1 MQRGSDGDPE
11 RADREVS
18 AVTDL
23 PHCTECGRSLTAG
36 RCLRCDGRRW
46 LRVVYGQFVQREIF
60 VLTVL
65 VGVTI
70 AAFFVTRNVAASN
83 DELRRQQAALWFEAG
98 QEALQSGQV
107 EPAVVTLRRAV
118 SRDPENR
125 DYRLALASAL
135 ATSRLDDEA
144 KRVLLILREAE
155 PEDPETNVQ
164 FARIEA
170 RGEDADS
177 ARRYYE
183 SAIAGLWQPE
193 DADERRAVRL
203 ELVDF
208 LVAREERE
216 RALSQLLVLDANLP
230 ADQDVQV
237 RVGRLFLS
245 AGDPRQALDR
255 FVSAL
260 DTDPD
265 DGAAL
270 AGAGESAFELADYVA
285 ASRYLNAAPEDDRI
299 VAELREISELV
310 LASDPLEP
318 RLRVSE
324 RSRRL
329 LVMIEQATASLGIC
343 LADPSV
349 AGRDSLEA
357 LQVETANFDAAV
369 AEERRGDLR
378 DLIDEGVD
386 LVYRIERSIELRC
399 STPIMPLDRALL
411 LIGRRHGFEES

>member
-1 MQRGSDGDPE
+1 
-11 RADREVS
+11 
-18 AVTDL
+18 VTDSL
-23 PHCTECGRSLTAG
+23 HCSECGRSLTAG
-36 RCLRCDGRRW
+36 RCLRCDSRRL
-46 LRVVYGQFVQREIF
+46 LRVVYGEFVQREIF
-60 VLTVL
+60 ILTVL

-70 AAFFVTRNVAASN
+70 AAFLVTRNIAASN
-83 DELRRQQAALWFEAG
+83 EELRREQAALWFEAG
-98 QEALQSGQV
+98 QEALQSGSV

-125 DYRLALASAL
+125 EYRLALASAL
-135 ATSRLDDEA
+135 ASNSLDDEA

-170 RGEDADS
+170 RGADADT

-183 SAIAGLWQPE
+183 SAIAGLWRPE
-193 DADERRAVRL
+193 DAMERRTVRL
-203 ELVDF
+203 ELIDF

-216 RALSQLLVLDANLP
+216 RALSQLLALDANLP
-230 ADQDVQV
+230 ADKDVEVQ
-237 RVGRLFLS
+237 VGRLFLS

-260 DTDPD
+260 DTDPE
-265 DGAAL
+265 DGPAL
-270 AGAGESAFELADYVA
+270 AGAGESAFELADYVEA
-285 ASRYLNAAPEDDRI
+285 RRYLNAAPEDDELV
-299 VAELREISELV
+299 VALREVSELV
-310 LASDPLEP
+310 LESDPLEP

-329 LVMIEQATASLGIC
+329 LLMFEQATASLGIC

-349 AGRDSLEA
+349 AGPENLEA
-357 LQVETANFDAAV
+357 LQLETVDFEAAV
-369 AEERRGDLR
+369 GEQRPTDLR

-399 STPIMPLDRALL
+399 STPITPLDRALL
-411 LIGRRHGFEES
+411 LIGRRHGFEQP

>member
-1 MQRGSDGDPE
+1 
-11 RADREVS
+11 
-18 AVTDL
+18 
-23 PHCTECGRSLTAG
+23 
-36 RCLRCDGRRW
+36 
-46 LRVVYGQFVQREIF
+46 VYGEFVQREIF

-70 AAFFVTRNVAASN
+70 AAFLVTRNVAASN
-83 DELRRQQAALWFEAG
+83 EELRRQQAAQWFEAG
-98 QEALQSGQV
+98 QEALQSGRV

-118 SRDPENR
+118 SRDPQNR
-125 DYRLALASAL
+125 EYRLALASAL

-170 RGEDADS
+170 RGTDADT

-183 SAIAGLWQPE
+183 SAIAGLWQSE
-193 DADERRAVRL
+193 DAEERRTVRL
-203 ELVDF
+203 ELIDF
-208 LVAREERE
+208 LVERQERE
-216 RALSQLLVLDANLP
+216 RALSQLLALDANLP
-230 ADQDVQV
+230 ADKDVEV

-265 DGAAL
+265 DGPAL
-270 AGAGESAFELADYVA
+270 AGAGESAFELADYEEA
-285 ASRYLNAAPEDDRI
+285 RRYLNAAPEDDE
-299 VAELREISELV
+299 VVFGLREISELV
-310 LASDPLEP
+310 LASDPFEP

-329 LVMIEQATASLGIC
+329 LLMFEQATASLGVC
-343 LADPSV
+343 LADPS
-349 AGRDSLEA
+349 AGRRDSLAA
-357 LQVETANFDAAV
+357 LLAETVDFDAAV
-369 AEERRGDLR
+369 AEQRPGDLR

-399 STPIMPLDRALL
+399 STPITALDRALL
-411 LIGRRHGFEES
+411 LIGRRNGFEQP

>member
-1 MQRGSDGDPE
+1 
-11 RADREVS
+11 
-18 AVTDL
+18 
-23 PHCTECGRSLTAG
+23 
-36 RCLRCDGRRW
+36 
-46 LRVVYGQFVQREIF
+46 VYGQFVQREIF

-170 RGEDADS
+170 RGADADS

-193 DADERRAVRL
+193 DVDERRAVRL

-230 ADQDVQV
+230 TDNDVQV

-260 DTDPD
+260 DAAPD
-265 DGAAL
+265 DGPAL

-285 ASRYLNAAPEDDRI
+285 ASRYLNAAPEDDRS
-299 VAELREISELV
+299 VAELREVSDLV

-329 LVMIEQATASLGIC
+329 LLMIEQATASLGIC

-357 LQVETANFDAAV
+357 LQVETVDFDAAV

-386 LVYRIERSIELRC
+386 LVYRIERSIEQRC
-399 STPIMPLDRALL
+399 RTPITPLDRALL
-411 LIGRRHGFEES
+411 LIGRLHGFEQS

>member
-1 MQRGSDGDPE
+1 M
-11 RADREVS
+11 
-18 AVTDL
+18 TDL
-23 PHCTECGRSLTAG
+23 LHCSECGWSLTAG
-36 RCLRCDGRRW
+36 RCLRCDGRRL
-46 LRVVYGQFVQREIF
+46 LRVVYGEFVQREIF

-70 AAFFVTRNVAASN
+70 AAFFVTRNVAAGN
-83 DELRRQQAALWFEAG
+83 DELRRQQAAQWFEAG
-98 QEALQSGQV
+98 QEALQSGRV

-125 DYRLALASAL
+125 EYRLALASAL

-170 RGEDADS
+170 RGADADT

-183 SAIAGLWQPE
+183 SAIASLWQPE
-193 DADERRAVRL
+193 NAEERRTVRL
-203 ELVDF
+203 ELIDF
-208 LVAREERE
+208 LVARQERE
-216 RALSQLLVLDANLP
+216 RALSQLLALDANLP
-230 ADQDVQV
+230 ADKDVEVQ
-237 RVGRLFLS
+237 VGRLFLS

-255 FVSAL
+255 FVIAL

-265 DGAAL
+265 DGPAL
-270 AGAGESAFELADYVA
+270 AGAGESAFELADYEEA
-285 ASRYLNAAPEDDRI
+285 RRYLNAAPEDDAV
-299 VAELREISELV
+299 VAALREVSELV

-329 LVMIEQATASLGIC
+329 LLMFEQARASLGIC
-343 LADPSV
+343 LADPS
-349 AGRDSLEA
+349 AGGRDSLEV
-357 LQVETANFDAAV
+357 LQAETIDFDAAV
-369 AEERRGDLR
+369 AEQRPGDLR

-399 STPIMPLDRALL
+399 RTPITPLDRALL
-411 LIGRRHGFEES
+411 LIGRRNGFEQP